1 MTVPRLRGLSR
12 AAHLALALLV
22 PGCLALSACDGS
34 ADGTEEKVIDIDF
47 DSAVDGDL
55 SAVENTGTAP
65 VDIAVVG
72 NVDAL
77 TTEEGREGGV
87 ALRFPEY
94 GAPGL
99 PVIVTVTSE
108 DGGTLNPGAKPFTIG
123 ADLMVDERNE
133 GGVVDDGN
141 NVLQHGLFSDTSQY
155 KLQVDRDR
163 ASCRIEGSS
172 GAVVVN
178 DEAELEP
185 DVWYH
190 VECRREPDRVVL
202 TVESL
207 DPDVTYESEV
217 SLEGETGSVAAS
229 TAAPVVIGGKFG
241 VNGEVVTSNTD
252 QFNGALDHV
261 FVTIV
266 R

>member
-1 MTVPRLRGLSR
+1 MTLPQLRGLSR
-12 AAHLALALLV
+12 TRLVPPALLV
-22 PGCLALSACDGS
+22 LASLALSACDGS
-34 ADGTEEKVIDIDF
+34 GDDGTEEAVISIDF
-47 DSAVDGDL
+47 DGALDGDL
-55 SAVENTGTAP
+55 SGVDNAGTAE
-65 VDIAVVG
+65 VEVEAAG

-77 TTEEGREGGV
+77 TTEEGLDGV

-94 GAPGL
+94 GDPGP
-99 PVIVTVTSE
+99 PVIATITAE
-108 DGGTLNPGAKPFTIG
+108 DAGTLNPGAKPFIIG
-123 ADLMVDERNE
+123 ADLMIDERNE
-133 GGVVDDGN
+133 GSDVDDGN

-163 ASCRIEGSS
+163 ASCRIEGSA

-178 DEAELEP
+178 DEAALEP

-190 VECRREPDRVVL
+190 VECRREADEVVL

-217 SLEGETGSVAAS
+217 SLGGETGSVAAS
-229 TAAPVVIGGKFG
+229 TAAPVVIGGKLG
-241 VNGEVVTSNTD
+241 ANDEIVTSNTD
-252 QFNGALDHV
+252 QFNGALDHI
-261 FVTIV
+261 FLTIV

>member
-1 MTVPRLRGLSR
+1 MTFPHRRGPSR
-12 AAHLALALLV
+12 AALLPPALLV
-22 PGCLALSACDGS
+22 LASLALSACDSGD
-34 ADGTEEKVIDIDF
+34 DGTEETVLSIDF
-47 DSAVDGDL
+47 DAAVEGDL
-55 SAVENTGTAP
+55 SGIDNAGTAE
-65 VDIAVVG
+65 VEVEAVG

-77 TTEEGREGGV
+77 STEEGLDDGL

-99 PVIVTVTSE
+99 PVIATVTAE
-108 DGGTLNPGAKPFTIG
+108 DPGTLNPGAKPFVFG
-123 ADLMVDERNE
+123 GDLMIDERNE

-155 KLQVDRDR
+155 KLQVDRNR
-163 ASCRIEGSS
+163 ASCRIEGSA

-190 VECRREPDRVVL
+190 VECRREADEVVL

-229 TAAPVVIGGKFG
+229 TAAPVVIGGKLG
-241 VNGEVVTSNTD
+241 VNDEIVTSNTD
-252 QFNGALDHV
+252 QFNGALDQV
-261 FVTIV
+261 FLTIV